1 MEKWIVGIFLLIC
14 SVSDLRTKQVSVPII
29 TIFAAAGIIFQLI
42 CGSLDF
48 WQWMTGC
55 LMGIGIVGIGWITRE
70 AIGYGDGLSAAVLG
84 IWLGIFTAIEILFL
98 GLLLSAGVSAVLITV
113 KKAGRK
119 YRIPFLPFILLGW
132 GLWILTEMKEVL

>member
-14 SVSDLRTKQVSVPII
+14 SISDLKTKQVSMLTI
-29 TIFAAAGIIFQLI
+29 TLFAAVGALFQLI
-42 CGSLDF
+42 WGMLDS
-48 WQWMTGC
+48 WQWLAGC

-84 IWLGIFTAIEILFL
+84 IWLGIFTAAWILFL
-98 GLLLSAGVSAVLITV
+98 ALLMSAGVSAVLITV

-119 YRIPFLPFILLGW
+119 YRIPFLPFMLLGW
-132 GLWILTEMKEVL
+132 GIWILIEMKEVL